1 MTIEPLKREFYFG
14 SIRLPDINPNLPVEE
29 VQAAY
34 PPAYCTQ
41 YPDIATASI
50 SGPEVING
58 KMRYTF
64 ERAIGSKG

>member
-1 MTIEPLKREFYFG
+1 MTVEPLKREFYFG
-14 SIRLPDINPNLPVEE
+14 SIRLPDISPKLTVED

-34 PPAYCTQ
+34 STQ